1 MATGVTYLEMADIIA
16 GYYGTG
22 SDVWQKFATGN
33 LQGQELVSAVRQI
46 PGADV
51 TISRSGN
58 VLGYDYVNPFPAPET
73 PLSSGNSNITNST
86 YGTKSFNSRV
96 NGTYTWDVTTQT
108 GSFKS
113 GATKAGATAKTV
125 ASKLNVAMTAVA
137 AGMFLGAKIDSALYN
152 VGKFFDLNPPEEL
165 NPETWD
171 DIASSE
177 LGKSVIRHLFD
188 IGDDGGTTAYMPED
202 VLEYMYRY
210 WNELGAFS
218 GGDITADYDGPSSNI
233 GNIPRHLQL
242 LSPSIH
248 IVMQGTGGVYRE
260 IEFLNAD
267 YLTAIQSSSGND
279 LSFDIFT
286 RGEQPS
292 YRQKTS
298 SSGSWTTYTTGYS
311 YTTPNG
317 VTYYGSRYTLTGSY
331 FHNDFGYYGIPHNTL
346 SVNNIGTIT
355 QVGTVIFDGTI
366 TTSSPVPGFDP
377 NDPDASEHVD
387 PSQIDPSQ
395 PILPQLKQQLPNTF
409 NNPIQETIPQPDGTT
424 KTKTY
429 YPVPWPKVTD
439 DTEKPV
445 SGTPTQATPT
455 ITPQTPTDE
464 RDKIKDVI
472 TNINPQPTTPTPGD
486 PATPPDT
493 GTGSSPTVVMPT
505 GQGSS
510 LWTVYNPTQGQLDA
524 FGSWLWS
531 SNFVEQIKK
540 LFNDPMQAIIGVHK
554 VYATPSTG
562 GQVNIKCGYIDS
574 GCPAAE
580 VTSQYTTVDCG
591 SVSLREYF
599 GNVLDYPPYTEVG
612 LYLPFIGIVKLD
624 PADVLRSTIHV
635 IYHVDVI
642 TGACLA
648 DVKVSR
654 DGENAILYQYSGSAI
669 CSYPLSSGSYAGVV
683 TGVLSM
689 AAGIAGTVLSGGAA
703 APALIGGAMG
713 LTHLHTDVQKSGA
726 FSGSAGAMGGKVP
739 YVIISRAQDA
749 TPANFEKHEGKPAS
763 KTVTLGNC
771 EGFVKVKSINIDDV
785 PATYGEL
792 DQIVSLLKTGVIL

>member
-1 MATGVTYLEMADIIA
+1 MPTGVKYFDMCEAIAD
-16 GYYGTG
+16 YYGTG
-22 SDVWQKFATGN
+22 SDVWLKWVTNAPMDEKLIRDLTY
-33 LQGQELVSAVRQI
+33 V
-46 PGADV
+46 PGVEITV
-51 TISRSGN
+51 TPSGKY
-58 VLGYDYVNPFPAPET
+58 VGYDYKYPFPEKET
-73 PLSSGNSNITNST
+73 PFSSGDSNIPNKT
-86 YGTKSFNSRV
+86 YGSNSFNARV
-96 NGTYTWDVTTQT
+96 NGNYTWDGTLQK
-108 GSFKS
+108 GSFTS
-113 GATKAGATAKTV
+113 GAKRAGTTVKTV
-125 ASKLNVAMTAVA
+125 ASKLNVATTAVA

-171 DIASSE
+171 DMASSE

-188 IGDDGGTTAYMPED
+188 IGDDGETTAYMPEEMI
-202 VLEYMYRY
+202 EYMYQY
-210 WNELGAFS
+210 WNELGVFSEPGITNNVDPDVKSTITHPNSYPDSFPIATQTLTVYADNTSDEYKFTSGSGYFTVYVNTEGTINTVAVASEPNSTFTRTWPPGVSTYTLPNIGSVLSLGKYGTTIAASQPPAWRALGSTNATDIGKLILTGTHVIS
-218 GGDITADYDGPSSNI
+218 GGGPEGTSLDPNAT
-233 GNIPRHLQL
+233 
-242 LSPSIH
+242 PS
-248 IVMQGTGGVYRE
+248 
-260 IEFLNAD
+260 
-267 YLTAIQSSSGND
+267 
-279 LSFDIFT
+279 
-286 RGEQPS
+286 
-292 YRQKTS
+292 
-298 SSGSWTTYTTGYS
+298 
-311 YTTPNG
+311 
-317 VTYYGSRYTLTGSY
+317 
-331 FHNDFGYYGIPHNTL
+331 
-346 SVNNIGTIT
+346 GTIDLT
-355 QVGTVIFDGTI
+355 
-366 TTSSPVPGFDP
+366 
-377 NDPDASEHVD
+377 
-387 PSQIDPSQ
+387 Q
-395 PILPQLKQQLPNTF
+395 PILPQLKQNMPQVF
-409 NNPIQETIPQPDGTT
+409 NNPITESIPQPDGTT
-424 KTKTY
+424 KDMTY

-464 RDKIKDVI
+464 QDKIKDVI
-472 TNINPQPTTPTPGD
+472 TNMNPQPTTPTPGD

-493 GTGSSPTVVMPT
+493 GSGSSPTVVMPT

-599 GNVLDYPPYTEVG
+599 GNVLDYPPYTEVS

-713 LTHLHTDVQKSGA
+713 LTHLHTDVQKSGS

-739 YVIISRAQDA
+739 YVILSRAQDA
-749 TPANFEKHEGKPAS
+749 TPANFEQHEGKPAS